1 MLENFKT
8 LLGGASW
15 ATTVFGFVAGVA
27 SYLAALGPNIPV
39 TGSEWASALVSAALV
54 ALGYKAK

>member
-1 MLENFKT
+1 MNEKLKSIFGE
-8 LLGGASW
+8 SW

-27 SYLAALGPNIPV
+27 TYFAALGPNLPATKEGWTSAIV
-39 TGSEWASALVSAALV
+39 AASLV

>member
-1 MLENFKT
+1 MNAKLKELF
-8 LLGGASW
+8 GESW

-27 SYLAALGPNIPV
+27 TYFASLGVNLP
-39 TGSEWASALVSAALV
+39 TTKEGWASAIVAASLV